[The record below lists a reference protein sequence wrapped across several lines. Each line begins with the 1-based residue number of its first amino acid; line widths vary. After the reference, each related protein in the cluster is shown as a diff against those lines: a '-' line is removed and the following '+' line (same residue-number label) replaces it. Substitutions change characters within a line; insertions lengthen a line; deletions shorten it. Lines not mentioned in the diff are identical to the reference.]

1 MRRLLRDAR
10 LLQLLPAVLV
20 FLRTFFQEVTLE
32 RTTTTTRAM
41 TMMKTPSS
49 EGFPKEE
56 EEAEV
61 EEKAA
66 EVETKVEEKRKNRT
80 VLEEVVG
87 AEEEGAKAELE
98 GAVPSLELS
107 CLAGPS
113 PALRLDLLER

>member
-1 MRRLLRDAR
+1 MLCDAR

-20 FLRTFFQEVTLE
+20 FLQTSFQEVTLE
-32 RTTTTTRAM
+32 RTTTTRAM

-61 EEKAA
+61 EEKTA
-66 EVETKVEEKRKNRT
+66 EVETKVEEERKNRM

-98 GAVPSLELS
+98 GAAPSLELS

-113 PALRLDLLER
+113 PALRLDLLGR